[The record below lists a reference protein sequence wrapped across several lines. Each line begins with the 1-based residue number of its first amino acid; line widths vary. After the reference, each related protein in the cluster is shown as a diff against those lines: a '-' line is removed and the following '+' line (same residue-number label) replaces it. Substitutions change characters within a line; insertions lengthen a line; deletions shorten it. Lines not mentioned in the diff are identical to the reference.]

1 MFSGHIIKIMKKISY
16 KILFLGALL
25 LSVCLSVTPG
35 YADKKKQKDKT
46 TVSMTAAPRQDYLSK
61 NDRARF
67 QYFFLEAVRQ
77 QQIEHYA
84 AAYDLLEHCRQID
97 PQSAVIYY
105 MQAQYLSQLGRDSLA
120 LKNYEIAARL
130 NPRNDS
136 YQERL
141 ALYYIGAK
149 NFDAAIK
156 VYEQL
161 AGNNRDRDDILNI
174 LVKLYQQNRDYDKM
188 LDAINRIEQINGESE
203 EIMLSKVQVYE
214 MKGDKKNA
222 YKVLKQMADAHPDD
236 NMYSILLGNWEMQN
250 GRQKDAYKIFSRV
263 VDEEPDNTY
272 ALSSLYDYYRSVGN
286 NAEAKAMSDRI
297 LLGKN
302 TPSDSRVQFLKM
314 AINENE
320 GDGVDSM
327 QTVALI
333 DSVQQVAPKDS
344 SVAELKVLYLLQK
357 KMPQEM
363 QDSALVQLLKIT
375 PDNAGA
381 RFQLIQNLWTR
392 QDWKKIAALG
402 ANGMLYNPDQL
413 VFYYFTGLAR
423 FYLEDDLGALNA
435 FQHGTAQIHK
445 NSNPDI
451 VSDFYGIMGDIYSQR
466 EEKTKA
472 FAAYDSCLAWKPD
485 NALVLNNYAYY
496 LSTTPGADL
505 KRAEEMSAKSVK
517 MEPKNGTFLDTY
529 AWILYGQGRY
539 TEAKIYIEQALAN
552 DTDSVTSAVVLE
564 HAGDIWAKNGDL
576 QKAREYWKQAL
587 ANGGDK
593 DKLTAKINGQVTNR
607 PDTKAT
613 TRKQKT
619 ANKNKK

>member
-1 MFSGHIIKIMKKISY
+1 MKKISNQ
-16 KILFLGALL
+16 ILCIGALL
-25 LSVCLSVTPG
+25 LAVCISVTPG
-35 YADKKKQKDKT
+35 YADKKKQKDKP
-46 TVSMTAAPRQDYLSK
+46 AAPAAPSSRQDHLSK

-77 QQIEHYA
+77 QQAGQYA

-97 PQSAVIYY
+97 PKSAVVYY
-105 MQAQYLSQLGRDSLA
+105 MQAQYLSQLGKDSLA
-120 LKNYEIAARL
+120 LKNYETAARL
-130 NPRNDS
+130 NPKNDS

-141 ALYYIGAK
+141 ALYYLAAK
-149 NFDAAIK
+149 NYAEATK

-161 AGNNRDRDDILNI
+161 AANNRDRDDILNVLI
-174 LVKLYQQNRDYDKM
+174 KLYQQNRDYDKM
-188 LDAINRIEQINGESE
+188 LDAINRMEQINGESE

-222 YKVLKQMADAHPDD
+222 YKALKQMADSHPDD

-250 GRQKDAYKIFSRV
+250 GKQKEAYKIFSRV
-263 VDEEPDNTY
+263 VSEEPDNTY
-272 ALSSLYDYYRSVGN
+272 ALSSLYDYYRSAGN
-286 NAEAKAMSDRI
+286 DDEAKAMSDRI
-297 LLGKN
+297 LLGKT

-320 GDGVDSM
+320 SNRVDSM
-327 QTVALI
+327 LTVALI
-333 DSVQQVAPKDS
+333 DSVQRVAPKDS
-344 SVAELKVLYLLQK
+344 SVAELKVLYLAQK
-357 KMPQEM
+357 NMPQEM
-363 QDSALVQLLKIT
+363 LDSALVQLLDIT

-392 QDWKKIAALG
+392 QAWEEIAALG

-413 VFYYFTGLAR
+413 AFYYFTGLAR
-423 FYLEDDLGALNA
+423 YYLKDDLGALNA

-445 NSNPDI
+445 DSNPDI

-466 EEKTKA
+466 EEKAKA

-496 LSTTPGADL
+496 LSTMPGGDL

-517 MEPKNGTFLDTY
+517 MEPKNGTYLDTY
-529 AWILYGQGRY
+529 AWILYGQERY
-539 TEAKIYIEQALAN
+539 AEAKIYIEQALAN
-552 DTDSVTSAVVLE
+552 DTDSVISAVVLE
-564 HAGDIWAKNGDL
+564 HAGDIWAKNGDMT
-576 QKAREYWKQAL
+576 KAGNYWRQAL

-593 DKLTAKINGQVTNR
+593 DTLNKKINGLTAR
-607 PDTKAT
+607 PEAT
-613 TRKQKT
+613 TARKQKT
-619 ANKNKK
+619 ASKNRNKK

>member
-1 MFSGHIIKIMKKISY
+1 MKKNSY
-16 KILFLGALL
+16 KILLFGALL
-25 LSVCLSVTPG
+25 LSVCISVTPG
-35 YADKKKQKDKT
+35 YADKKRQKAKSAAT
-46 TVSMTAAPRQDYLSK
+46 TVTAPQQDPLSK

-77 QQIEHYA
+77 QQAGRYA
-84 AAYDLLEHCRQID
+84 AAYDLLEHCRRID
-97 PQSAVIYY
+97 PQSAVVYY
-105 MQAQYLSQLGRDSLA
+105 MQAQYLSQLGKDSLA
-120 LKNYEIAARL
+120 LRNYEIAARL
-130 NPRNDS
+130 NPKNDS

-141 ALYYIGAK
+141 ALYYIGTR

-161 AGNNRDRDDILNI
+161 ADNNRDRDDILNI
-174 LVKLYQQNRDYDKM
+174 LVKLYQQNREYEKM

-203 EIMLSKVQVYE
+203 DIMLSKVQVYE
-214 MKGDKKNA
+214 MMGDKKNA
-222 YKVLKQMADAHPDD
+222 YKALKQMADSHPDD

-263 VDEEPDNTY
+263 VSEEPDNTY

-344 SVAELKVLYLLQK
+344 SIAELKVLYLFQK

-363 QDSALVQLLKIT
+363 QDSALVQLLNIT

-392 QDWKKIAALG
+392 QDWKTIAALG

-445 NSNPDI
+445 DSNPDI

-466 EEKTKA
+466 KEMEKA

-505 KRAEEMSAKSVK
+505 KHAEEMSAKSVK

-539 TEAKIYIEQALAN
+539 AEAKIYIEQALAN

-564 HAGDIWAKNGDL
+564 HAGDIWAKNGDT
-576 QKAREYWKQAL
+576 QKARLYWQKAL
-587 ANGGDK
+587 DNGGDK
-593 DKLTAKINGQVTNR
+593 NVLTAKLNGQAANK
-607 PDTKAT
+607 PDAKAT

-619 ANKNKK
+619 ASKNRNKK